1 MFKFLNIK
9 LTKISNF
16 QLKTAAGL
24 IFLTISCF
32 LLPPPAYGQTL
43 SLSLW
48 PPLLEVMMQPGR
60 SITQVFQ
67 LTNNSEQDLLIMP
80 QIFAF
85 KPNGATGQIMLE
97 TNPSPVANFFSFESR
112 EKPNEPFLVKA
123 GQGRQLV
130 LKISVP
136 LNNPEGDYYHTLLF
150 SSLSTPALSQSSGAS
165 SSVIQI
171 GSNILLTVSQTG
183 KPPLGGKIT
192 QFSLP
197 SIIDSFSP
205 LEPTIILENTGRA
218 FWKPFGEITL
228 TGLFGQKKT
237 IKLLE
242 QNVLAYSSRQ
252 LNIEPFRPAIPLG
265 PFKTQLKFTLNENGP
280 LISQEISF
288 WYLPYKVFGCL
299 LVLIWGLIIV
309 KKIAFFLKKKFT
321 SSCFRS

>member
-1 MFKFLNIK
+1 MFKFQIK
-9 LTKISNF
+9 NFKLKIA
-16 QLKTAAGL
+16 TAL
-24 IFLTISCF
+24 LFCF
-32 LLPPPAYGQTL
+32 ALLAHPAKVYSQNL

-67 LTNNSEQDLLIMP
+67 LTNNSNQDLLIIP
-80 QIFAF
+80 QILAF
-85 KPNGATGQIMLE
+85 KPNGNTGLIALDA
-97 TNPSPVANFFSFESR
+97 NPSPAISFFSFESR
-112 EKPNEPFLVKA
+112 EKLGEPFLVKA

-136 LNNPEGDYYHTLLF
+136 SNTPESDYYQTLLF
-150 SSLSTPALSQSSGAS
+150 SSLSAPSYSQSPGAS

-183 KPPLGGKIT
+183 KPLLSGKIA

-197 SIIDSFSP
+197 QIIDSFSP
-205 LEPTIILENTGRA
+205 VSLIVILENTSRT

-228 TGLFGQKKT
+228 IGLFDQKRT

-252 LNIEPFRPAIPLG
+252 LTIEPFRPTIPIG
-265 PFKTQLKFTLNENGP
+265 PFKAQLKFTLNENGP

-288 WYLPYKVFGCL
+288 WYLPYKAVGFL
-299 LVLIWGLIIV
+299 LILIWGGIII
-309 KKIAFFLKKKFT
+309 KKIT
-321 SSCFRS
+321 SWAKSKLSSAHFQS